1 MAVKYAYHPG
11 NVSHSSSPE
20 VAVTMESFARAMG
33 ITLVP
38 LSGATSCGAGIVR
51 QANRRLQLTLN
62 ARTFAMVEAEAKCQ
76 HDEEGE
82 LHQLRPPPPSTCP
95 SPP

>member
-1 MAVKYAYHPG
+1 MAIKYAYHPG

-38 LSGATSCGAGIVR
+38 LPGATSLE
-51 QANRRLQLTLN
+51 Q
-62 ARTFAMVEAEAKCQ
+62 
-76 HDEEGE
+76 E
-82 LHQLRPPPPSTCP
+82 LFDKQIADSNLLSMLEHLPWQKQRV
-95 SPP
+95 

>member
-1 MAVKYAYHPG
+1 MAIKYAYHPG

-38 LSGATSCGAGIVR
+38 LARCNKLWSRNCSASKSQTTIDPQCSNICHGRSRGAEHPDSMCRNRWKFTRGLDGI
-51 QANRRLQLTLN
+51 TI
-62 ARTFAMVEAEAKCQ
+62 
-76 HDEEGE
+76 
-82 LHQLRPPPPSTCP
+82 
-95 SPP
+95 

>member
-33 ITLVP
+33 IALVHVPQP
-38 LSGATSCGAGIVR
+38 LVICK
-51 QANRRLQLTLN
+51 
-62 ARTFAMVEAEAKCQ
+62 RT
-76 HDEEGE
+76 
-82 LHQLRPPPPSTCP
+82 
-95 SPP
+95 